1 MHLENSV
8 VAEFPDHLA
17 AEGAVKALAESGF
30 AMKQLSVLG
39 RGYHTEEKVV
49 GFYNTGERVRFW
61 GTRGAF
67 WGALWGVF
75 FGGLFVVTPIAGPVV
90 ALGYLGALALAAIE
104 NAVLVGGLSA
114 VGAALYG
121 LGVPKDTIVQYEM
134 SIKADKF
141 LVMAHGTAAEM
152 TRAKAVLAFK
162 HPLNLDEHRVAD
174 AAAGSMQGLAPAL

>member
-17 AEGAVKALAESGF
+17 AEGAVKALADSGF

-49 GFYNTGERVRFW
+49 GFYNTGDRVRFW

-162 HPLNLDEHRVAD
+162 HPRALDEHRVAD
-174 AAAGSMQGLAPAL
+174 AAAGTTQGLAPAL

>member
-8 VAEFPDHLA
+8 VAAFPDHLA
-17 AEGAVKALAESGF
+17 AEGAVKALADSGF

-49 GFYNTGERVRFW
+49 GFYNTGDRVRFW

-134 SIKADKF
+134 SVKADKF

-152 TRAKAVLAFK
+152 ARAKAVLALK
-162 HPLNLDEHRVAD
+162 HPLNLDEHRAAD
-174 AAAGSMQGLAPAL
+174 AAVGTGQGLAAAL